1 MKIAIYVFLFSLC
14 IITEPVKAKI
24 LTAEGRGVSEAIAKA
39 NAYRLL
45 SEQVAVSIESAFSSV
60 STLNGKRYG
69 ESYFDKTLV
78 SSNAQF
84 AEVHY
89 ETVSSDPEFLIR
101 ISVDTTTNIKL
112 NESRLD
118 SLTLQ
123 LDSLLSQAS
132 DLNVLRQLMGI
143 AQQYQQIYEQQALL
157 YQIAGETFERPSA
170 LIQKTNALNQKFQM
184 LDKAIQLNAT
194 AVVVNGE
201 SKDDAINRALKLLS
215 QQLGVEVLVSTE
227 SSDTLIGDKFVSE
240 FSDLSSIRNNTF
252 LLGVILN
259 EVKVGEDIEITASI
273 EPRKVLPIYTEKL
286 TEFIKYGRRL
296 FTYPVPVSQLIERHN
311 ELNGMKALVDTAAGL
326 AAFSGINT
334 LLSEQDRVIL
344 DVWQD
349 IIRQSAAY
357 WRNHQFEDLTLLS
370 EFVRFDITGDQNV
383 DVCSI
388 TSQSQ
393 YIDHEEFTKLLVPVD
408 SVAKSGKKLVW
419 FVTRENDAN
428 YLTIRQIENA
438 KMREHKIQISDSL
451 IKTTSVSSSPD
462 DRLLVNIELQSTENS
477 TYGEEFFYADLQNY
491 IQGIKVT
498 EIVYEHECLPISSL
512 SDSQLQQIYNVNHA
526 LLLSI
531 YPQIDV
537 FAIPNS
543 NVSHTYAMT
552 ELHWQLK
559 ALQTG
564 QSQTFTT
571 EGKKFPAV
579 DHESSIKEAFIN
591 GVNKAQKRLSQVL
604 N

>member
-1 MKIAIYVFLFSLC
+1 MRVAIYLFLFSLC

-60 STLNGKRYG
+60 STLNGKLYG

-84 AEVHY
+84 AEVDY
-89 ETVSSDPEFLIR
+89 ETLSSDPEFLIR

-118 SLTLQ
+118 SLTIQ
-123 LDSLLSQAS
+123 LDSLLNQAS
-132 DLNVLRQLMGI
+132 DINVLRQLMGI

-184 LDKAIQLNAT
+184 LDEAIQLNAT

-201 SKDDAINRALKLLS
+201 PKDDAINRALKLLS

-252 LLGVILN
+252 LLGAIIN
-259 EVKVGEDIEITASI
+259 EVKVGEDVEITASI

-311 ELNGMKALVDTAAGL
+311 ELKGMEALVDTAVGL

-383 DVCSI
+383 DICPSA
-388 TSQSQ
+388 SQSQ
-393 YIDHEEFTKLLVPVD
+393 FIEHEEFTKLLVPVD

-451 IKTTSVSSSPD
+451 IKTTSVSSSPE
-462 DRLLVNIELQSTENS
+462 DRLLVNIELQNKENS

-498 EIVYEHECLPISSL
+498 EIVYEHECLPVSSL
-512 SDSQLQQIYNVNHA
+512 NDSQLQQIYNVNHA
-526 LLLSI
+526 LLLNI
-531 YPQIDV
+531 YPQIGV

-564 QSQTFTT
+564 QSQAFTT

-591 GVNKAQKRLSQVL
+591 GVNKAKKRLSQVL

>member
-1 MKIAIYVFLFSLC
+1 
-14 IITEPVKAKI
+14 
-24 LTAEGRGVSEAIAKA
+24 
-39 NAYRLL
+39 
-45 SEQVAVSIESAFSSV
+45 
-60 STLNGKRYG
+60 
-69 ESYFDKTLV
+69 
-78 SSNAQF
+78 
-84 AEVHY
+84 
-89 ETVSSDPEFLIR
+89 
-101 ISVDTTTNIKL
+101 
-112 NESRLD
+112 
-118 SLTLQ
+118 
-123 LDSLLSQAS
+123 
-132 DLNVLRQLMGI
+132 
-143 AQQYQQIYEQQALL
+143 
-157 YQIAGETFERPSA
+157 
-170 LIQKTNALNQKFQM
+170 
-184 LDKAIQLNAT
+184 
-194 AVVVNGE
+194 
-201 SKDDAINRALKLLS
+201 
-215 QQLGVEVLVSTE
+215 
-227 SSDTLIGDKFVSE
+227 
-240 FSDLSSIRNNTF
+240 
-252 LLGVILN
+252 
-259 EVKVGEDIEITASI
+259 
-273 EPRKVLPIYTEKL
+273 
-286 TEFIKYGRRL
+286 
-296 FTYPVPVSQLIERHN
+296 
-311 ELNGMKALVDTAAGL
+311 MKALVDTAVGL
-326 AAFSGINT
+326 AAFSGINS

-370 EFVRFDITGDQNV
+370 EFVRFDITGDQNI
-383 DVCSI
+383 DICPI
-388 TSQSQ
+388 ASQPQ
-393 YIDHEEFTKLLVPVD
+393 YIEYEEFTKLLVPVD
-408 SVAKSGKKLVW
+408 SVAKSGKKIVW

-462 DRLLVNIELQSTENS
+462 HRLLVNIELQSTENS

-498 EIVYEHECLPISSL
+498 EIVYEHECLPVSSL

>member
-60 STLNGKRYG
+60 STLNGKLYG

-84 AEVHY
+84 AEVDY
-89 ETVSSDPEFLIR
+89 ETLSSDPEFLIR

-112 NESRLD
+112 NENRLD
-118 SLTLQ
+118 SLTIQ
-123 LDSLLSQAS
+123 LDSLLNQAS
-132 DLNVLRQLMGI
+132 DINVLRQLMGI

-184 LDKAIQLNAT
+184 LDEAIQLNAT

-201 SKDDAINRALKLLS
+201 YKDDAINRALKLLS

-252 LLGVILN
+252 LLGVTIN
-259 EVKVGEDIEITASI
+259 EVKVGEDVEITASI

-311 ELNGMKALVDTAAGL
+311 ELNGMKALVDTAVGL
-326 AAFSGINT
+326 AAFSGINS

-357 WRNHQFEDLTLLS
+357 WRNYQFEDLTLLS

-383 DVCSI
+383 DICPI
-388 TSQSQ
+388 ASQPQ
-393 YIDHEEFTKLLVPVD
+393 YIEYEEFTKLLVPVD

-451 IKTTSVSSSPD
+451 IKTTSASSSPD

-498 EIVYEHECLPISSL
+498 EIVYEHECLPVSSL

-591 GVNKAQKRLSQVL
+591 GVNKAKKRLSQVL

>member
-1 MKIAIYVFLFSLC
+1 MS
-14 IITEPVKAKI
+14 
-24 LTAEGRGVSEAIAKA
+24 SE
-39 NAYRLL
+39 
-45 SEQVAVSIESAFSSV
+45 
-60 STLNGKRYG
+60 
-69 ESYFDKTLV
+69 
-78 SSNAQF
+78 
-84 AEVHY
+84 
-89 ETVSSDPEFLIR
+89 PEFLVR
-101 ISVDTTTNIKL
+101 ISVNTTTNIKL

-132 DLNVLRQLMGI
+132 DINVLRQLMGI

-184 LDKAIQLNAT
+184 LDEAIQLNAT

-252 LLGVILN
+252 LLGVTIN
-259 EVKVGEDIEITASI
+259 EVKVGEDVEITASI

-311 ELNGMKALVDTAAGL
+311 ELNGMKALVDTAVGL
-326 AAFSGINT
+326 AAFSGINS

-370 EFVRFDITGDQNV
+370 EFVRFDITGDQNI
-383 DVCSI
+383 DICPI
-388 TSQSQ
+388 ASQPQ
-393 YIDHEEFTKLLVPVD
+393 YIEYEEFTKLLVPVD
-408 SVAKSGKKLVW
+408 SVAKSGKKIVW

-462 DRLLVNIELQSTENS
+462 HRLLVNIELQSTENS

-498 EIVYEHECLPISSL
+498 EIVYEHECLPVSSL